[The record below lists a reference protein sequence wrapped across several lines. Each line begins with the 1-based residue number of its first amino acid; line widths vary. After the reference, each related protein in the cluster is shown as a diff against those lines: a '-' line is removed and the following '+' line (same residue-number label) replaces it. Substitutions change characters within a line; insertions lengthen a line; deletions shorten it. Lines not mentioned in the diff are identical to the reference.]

1 MPNWK
6 ETLRGFFSLRKTGA
20 RRRERLV
27 RDYFLISVVLIGGG
41 LITSGLV
48 EIYYRYHES
57 RAQLARLQKEIE
69 TRAKPRRPAVPT

>member
-1 MPNWK
+1 MAKWSDRIRS
-6 ETLRGFFSLRKTGA
+6 LLGFRTAGA
-20 RRRERLV
+20 RRRERLM

-57 RAQLARLQKEIE
+57 RDQLGRLQKEI
-69 TRAKPRRPAVPT
+69 AASAASGGRP